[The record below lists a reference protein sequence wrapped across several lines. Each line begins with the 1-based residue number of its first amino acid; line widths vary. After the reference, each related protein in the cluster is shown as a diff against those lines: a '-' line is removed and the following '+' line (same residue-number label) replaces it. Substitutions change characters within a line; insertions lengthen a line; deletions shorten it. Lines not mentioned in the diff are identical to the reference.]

1 MEEFTVALAAVQEAK
16 VAAAE
21 VLGNKH
27 LAAVLLV
34 QEEIQAKPALEVMEQ
49 LVVQLVTILVGAAE
63 AALTVE
69 AQAELEEVVMPLFV
83 IR

>member
-1 MEEFTVALAAVQEAK
+1 MD
-16 VAAAE
+16 
-21 VLGNKH
+21 
-27 LAAVLLV
+27 
-34 QEEIQAKPALEVMEQ
+34 Q